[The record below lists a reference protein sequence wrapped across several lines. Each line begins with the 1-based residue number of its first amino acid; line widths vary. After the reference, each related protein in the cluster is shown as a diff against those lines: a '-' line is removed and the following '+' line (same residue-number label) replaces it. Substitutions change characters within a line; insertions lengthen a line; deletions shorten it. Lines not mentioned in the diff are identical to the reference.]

1 MWGHLRPAG
10 LIRHWCRWIQP
21 SVLQPAHFLSAA
33 ASLQTQTTISFL
45 SERAFGV
52 KQRAKPTVKSAVWN
66 GIISA
71 DPQSGERPRDKS
83 GEWNKT
89 QIGAMA
95 TWPLWAAQTN
105 SREQKRGEAESRMPI
120 KWFPNA
126 LQHDD
131 RRQTDS
137 LLQQPFVH
145 IAVKTE
151 KITWMFPATGWSDD
165 EEEEESEPQRSVRS
179 CFQLVC
185 QTHPVS
191 PGSEPGTFT
200 WSDTEGLYSGWF
212 KLRFGSHT
220 PEVMQ
225 ISVFKF
231 GAVWSTNSKKPWRS

>member
-1 MWGHLRPAG
+1 MKWKKLEVTWERCQKKCCQTRLLSFCKTNRKSSLRQCIIYFLGSHEPNLQVLGHLRPAG
-10 LIRHWCRWIQP
+10 LMRHWCRWIQP

-33 ASLQTQTTISFL
+33 ASLQTQTTISSL
-45 SERAFGV
+45 SERAFRV

-71 DPQSGERPRDKS
+71 DPQSAERPRDKS

-131 RRQTDS
+131 RRTRSFNS
-137 LLQQPFVH
+137 LL
-145 IAVKTE
+145 
-151 KITWMFPATGWSDD
+151 
-165 EEEEESEPQRSVRS
+165 
-179 CFQLVC
+179 
-185 QTHPVS
+185 
-191 PGSEPGTFT
+191 FT
-200 WSDTEGLYSGWF
+200 SL
-212 KLRFGSHT
+212 
-220 PEVMQ
+220 
-225 ISVFKF
+225 
-231 GAVWSTNSKKPWRS
+231 WRQKR